1 MTTYS
6 DLEKTILNQ
15 IFAFI
20 NQKLIIQNLIFIT
33 KQSSLIIIF
42 T

>member
-15 IFAFI
+15 IFAFT
-20 NQKLIIQNLIFIT
+20 NQKNNHLEFNIHN
-33 KQSSLIIIF
+33 
-42 T
+42 